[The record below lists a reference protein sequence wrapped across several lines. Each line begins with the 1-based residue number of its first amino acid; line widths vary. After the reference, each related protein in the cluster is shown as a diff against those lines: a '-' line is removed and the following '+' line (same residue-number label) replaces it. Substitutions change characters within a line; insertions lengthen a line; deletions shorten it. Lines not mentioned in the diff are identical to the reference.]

1 MKLNTDT
8 FDLWVYYKKDGIPKY
23 LLLHTSQEKADKWF
37 RGGRFWQ
44 VPGKM
49 IQDGETLKDAL
60 IRSLQVFRLEA
71 KAIWAAEH
79 TYIIYNPRR
88 ECLET
93 IPVFAAE
100 VEGPQDFPLT
110 WEHSEY
116 GWFTPEECYERIH
129 FRGLKEGLQWTR
141 KYISE
146 PSEPAKELRIL

>member
-1 MKLNTDT
+1 MKLNTNT
-8 FDLWVYYKKDGIPKY
+8 FDLWVYHKKDGIPKY

-37 RGGRFWQ
+37 SGGRFWQ
-44 VPGKM
+44 
-49 IQDGETLKDAL
+49 
-60 IRSLQVFRLEA
+60 
-71 KAIWAAEH
+71 IWAAEH